1 MPGPFDQALA
11 DLDAPET
18 QPITQPRNQSVPG
31 SPFSQALA
39 DLDAPDAPPNQQPF
53 WEGMGA
59 SFHEGANRA
68 AQKIIAGPALIEAG
82 IRRFVGSTPSI
93 EDPTPLG
100 SYMRVDKLV
109 KDNDAWRSQFDPITG
124 PQGIVERG
132 AQGLAGSV
140 PAIAESLAAGAAAR
154 VTAMAPAFVQS
165 LERLVASSVNSGL
178 STTTQEMQSDPRI
191 EHLPYAVAQG
201 VIEGVMGRLGG
212 AAGIE
217 SLLRTEVGRKT
228 IRDTII
234 GVGRESGQEIPE
246 EGITGLLQGGVSQFE
261 TGKYDPNALMTQSA
275 ESMVGGG
282 LGGGIAGSINAA
294 RGAINNSVEQREANR
309 RDQLAANQAQSRAAL
324 TAMDP
329 NAQRAQPTTPP
340 RLWEDIQRQQ
350 ANAQAQGQLNAIDP
364 RTQQI
369 ADEEVDAANV
379 AALNEQQNV
388 EQADAQTRQQYEQD
402 RLKMAQDRIDD
413 MRRADQEAEKLTAEM
428 KQLEAEKRQREQD
441 EAMNEVQD
449 LSNRLAAFEKET
461 AAVANPNATAKGRAQ
476 FEIEQQRAALN
487 EMRKELEA
495 QRQQSAP
502 LPDTQDDIIDA
513 IGRAGGI
520 QVPGRDAQGEF
531 DAYRALPS
539 SVKRLIAGKRSKL
552 PEKELPPGTLNAP
565 TLKIRP
571 GTRID
576 VVAKT
581 VMDQNGLGDGTP
593 DTLIKL
599 VARAAKDRAAV
610 KASKKQ
616 QPEISAEEV
625 YQGGVKLSRPQA
637 KAIEPKPAD
646 TTVDKRIAASL
657 RSRLEAAKA
666 RLASLQAT
674 RQAPAPVAPK
684 PVVKTASPTEA
695 NVEAANR
702 LQALSEEESGRQE
715 PIAPQPR
722 EKAPEPA
729 PVPQQTQ
736 QAKPPEPVE
745 SKPTQ
750 PAKKSGNVIIKG
762 MEDLYHGFRE
772 IYGLEKDQANVA
784 VALVRARA
792 AALDEDPDTYV
803 ARTIAEIR
811 HGKGS
816 PSLNQRGKPV
826 TTLDQ
831 GERLIPRTKLL
842 TFEHLKKQW
851 AKAHGDKEPV
861 GGSQAWQE
869 LREKADKIDAEKAAK
884 KATERAES
892 SDTLYQ
898 DGNTPLWRFKSQEV
912 LAKLP
917 NKAPSEQIRKTL
929 INNGVNERELF
940 WLGIDDL
947 LKSQEVTTKAE
958 IEALL
963 ADPKLKMD
971 ETVKSGSD
979 GMLEAAETKFSHA
992 RFRLNTVMEDL
1003 GASQLEAANFPGRI
1017 EDGRIKTENLEGELK
1032 QAAVTYLSAK
1042 KAFLELKGK
1051 RGQLAKFNDYVIPG
1065 GENYRELLITLPTS
1079 TTDGVAQHYRSSHWS
1094 EKNVLLHT
1102 RFNERTDTGGTSV
1115 LHIEEIQSD
1124 WHQEGRE
1131 KGYRGELNK
1140 KLTDLD
1146 TKINAIHDAFMV
1158 ASPEEREKVTY
1169 EEFDRLKKEKRELL
1183 EESNPTPDAP
1193 FAKTWEEIGL
1203 KRMIRQAAE
1212 QGLTRITWTTGEQQ
1226 AERYDLS
1233 KQVELVRVA
1242 PLGDG
1247 KFNIAVFKK
1256 KGESALFGEEGI
1268 DINRIEAVLGKDL
1281 AKKISDSPVGEVS
1294 DFTGGNLKVGGEG
1307 MKAAYDQRLVS
1318 IANKIGKKYGVKV
1331 ADAYLND
1338 ETGSFSND
1346 SKQHAAAIG
1355 AEPVHSLDITPE
1367 MASDALQGMQMMFQ
1381 SLNDAPGG
1389 KRTEKGAISFQ
1400 ADSRAILHALKSP
1413 DISTGTHELFHSF
1426 RRTLTGKDADIAA
1439 RYSGAKK
1446 DKSGTWFWDREAE
1459 EKFARAAERFT
1470 RDGHIPVKALHSV
1483 FAKLS
1488 KWMREI
1494 YTSIKGTAIDQMI
1507 SPEMRGVFERMLTP
1521 ANEARGKQLEQ
1532 GLASD
1537 EARVDVPR
1545 ETKPADIIAK
1555 ELTTDGKPAIQRK
1568 RVSTAAKEDLP
1579 ADSDAV
1585 YDPLYG
1591 TIQIG
1596 ENVTTERAAAIA
1608 QQVKDQ
1614 ESIDLTGKKVEV
1626 EVNGKTVQVDA
1637 RAATTMLRKRL
1648 VALRSLLDCLG

>member
-18 QPITQPRNQSVPG
+18 QPITQPRTQSVPN
-31 SPFSQALA
+31 SPFFQALA

-53 WEGMGA
+53 WEGMGV

-82 IRRFVGSTPSI
+82 IRRFVGSTPSV

-191 EHLPYAVAQG
+191 KHLPYAVAQG
-201 VIEGVMGRLGG
+201 VIEGVMSRLGG

-309 RDQLAANQAQSRAAL
+309 RDQLVANQAQSQAAL
-324 TAMDP
+324 AAMDP
-329 NAQRAQPTTPP
+329 SVQRAPPTTPP

-350 ANAQAQGQLNAIDP
+350 ANSQAQGQLNAIDP

-388 EQADAQTRQQYEQD
+388 DQADTQTRQQYEQD

-413 MRRADQEAEKLTAEM
+413 MRRADQEAEQLTAEM
-428 KQLEAEKRQREQD
+428 KQLEIEKRQREQD
-441 EAMNEVQD
+441 EAMSEVQD

-461 AAVANPNATAKGRAQ
+461 AAVANPDATAKGRAQ
-476 FEIEQQRAALN
+476 FEIDQQRAALS
-487 EMRKELEA
+487 EMRRELEA

-513 IGRAGGI
+513 VGRAGGI

-571 GTRID
+571 GSKID

-581 VMDQNGLGDGTP
+581 VMDQDGLGDGTP

-616 QPEISAEEV
+616 QPEISAEEA
-625 YQGGVKLSRPQA
+625 YREGVKLSRPQA

-646 TTVDKRIAASL
+646 TTVDKRIAANL
-657 RSRLEAAKA
+657 RSRLEAAKV

-684 PVVKTASPTEA
+684 PVVKAASPTEA
-695 NVEAANR
+695 NAEAANR
-702 LQALSEEESGRQE
+702 LQALNEEESGRQE
-715 PIAPQPR
+715 QIAPRPR
-722 EKAPEPA
+722 EKAPEPTSA
-729 PVPQQTQ
+729 ARPQQTQ

-745 SKPTQ
+745 SKPAQ
-750 PAKKSGNVIIKG
+750 PAKKSGSVTIKG

-792 AALDEDPDTYV
+792 AALDEDPDAYA

-831 GERLIPRTKLL
+831 GERLIPKSKML
-842 TFEHLKKQW
+842 TFEYLKKQW

-869 LREKADKIDAEKAAK
+869 LREKADKIDAERAAQ
-884 KATERAES
+884 KATERDES

-898 DGNTPLWRFKSQEV
+898 DGNDLPDTIEINGKQRSTLNSDGKPIAQTEEAVRNFYKWFGDSKVVDDQGRPLVVYHGTNKEFDTFIPSEGHYGKGIYLGTTEQRAQLYGDKIMRVYARIEAERPSSSGDGYKTKAGDW
-912 LAKLP
+912 LAKKP
-917 NKAPSEQIRKTL
+917 DQIKSVTDNTGEFSAENPSILYQAAYHGTPHKFDKFTTDHIGTGEGAQSYGWGLYFAGSKEVADFYRRAISGTGVSQQVNVARRLLSNDMDKPAIASRMRQVFNGISDEEISTAVTEAESAKGHLYEVEIPDDGEYLLWDKDLKDQPDGIRNALGKILGTTIGDVAKGKKYYNANDRDSL
-929 INNGVNERELF
+929 MRGDSLYRLLSKRNGTNEAAS
-940 WLGIDDL
+940 
-947 LKSQEVTTKAE
+947 K
-958 IEALL
+958 ALL
-963 ADPKLKMD
+963 AAGIKG
-971 ETVKSGSD
+971 VKYLDGNSRSD
-979 GMLEAAETKFSHA
+979 GNGS
-992 RFRLNTVMEDL
+992 
-1003 GASQLEAANFPGRI
+1003 
-1017 EDGRIKTENLEGELK
+1017 
-1032 QAAVTYLSAK
+1032 
-1042 KAFLELKGK
+1042 
-1051 RGQLAKFNDYVIPG
+1051 FNYVIF
-1065 GENYRELLITLPTS
+1065 
-1079 TTDGVAQHYRSSHWS
+1079 DGADVAI
-1094 EKNVLLHT
+1094 
-1102 RFNERTDTGGTSV
+1102 NEI
-1115 LHIEEIQSD
+1115 L
-1124 WHQEGRE
+1124 
-1131 KGYRGELNK
+1131 
-1140 KLTDLD
+1140 
-1146 TKINAIHDAFMV
+1146 
-1158 ASPEEREKVTY
+1158 
-1169 EEFDRLKKEKRELL
+1169 
-1183 EESNPTPDAP
+1183 
-1193 FAKTWEEIGL
+1193 
-1203 KRMIRQAAE
+1203 
-1212 QGLTRITWTTGEQQ
+1212 
-1226 AERYDLS
+1226 
-1233 KQVELVRVA
+1233 
-1242 PLGDG
+1242 
-1247 KFNIAVFKK
+1247 
-1256 KGESALFGEEGI
+1256 
-1268 DINRIEAVLGKDL
+1268 
-1281 AKKISDSPVGEVS
+1281 
-1294 DFTGGNLKVGGEG
+1294 
-1307 MKAAYDQRLVS
+1307 
-1318 IANKIGKKYGVKV
+1318 
-1331 ADAYLND
+1331 
-1338 ETGSFSND
+1338 
-1346 SKQHAAAIG
+1346 
-1355 AEPVHSLDITPE
+1355 
-1367 MASDALQGMQMMFQ
+1367 FQ

-1389 KRTEKGAISFQ
+1389 RGTEKGAISFQ